1 MKNLGLRKLNT
12 GIGIIEVLITTLVI
26 ALGLL
31 AVARFQLGI
40 VGESR
45 DNKAMVEARS
55 YCESGIEDMRRVMS
69 RGEFG
74 VGGPLA
80 ENLAPT
86 AETFS
91 GKSAS
96 FSRTLVVENLPQ
108 PGVTSE
114 DDVRQKRITA
124 TCSWEDGEVELQ
136 TVMSLHDATNSA
148 LATNL
153 GGGGGPALSPSLNAG
168 SSDDISESVPLEA
181 GDEGYGSPGQ
191 VVLIDDEYYIVEQ
204 SGLSASK
211 SQACSAISPVVLPF
225 ENGLRARRVDNDGYE
240 GLEAI
245 ELFEVVEDEGTEFC
259 VPRVRFNGGVVIP
272 MRGIVHSRISG
283 TDKGSYLPV
292 ELFTL
297 NVSESGTYC
306 VFDPDEG
313 TTSAPYTCYVGGNCA
328 HGPEG
333 NDDEDFTQCPTTRP
347 ANILSTVGEGGWRG
361 RIGLLNVASEGYNV
375 CFFEEVETD
384 TDSTRDTARD
394 YFSYTTGPDNALGTV
409 DDRHQGI
416 NKPYACHD
424 LLIVDGVSNPN
435 HSALRKACKA
445 QAETIGGLRLASKV
459 IRRDVGGGTY
469 NNVYDPVV
477 DISNCSELPGT
488 DYLITGNLVNQ
499 IGSPQVVVSAGGLTW
514 QCDVDVGSYSCEI
527 TTTEDSAQ
535 ISGVQSGQS
544 YPDPPCSVSLDP
556 ATPTVSGCTITFPE
570 STDPTYRV
578 SGFIFGAQAATEI
591 SASGGLS
598 SLDVVVDNTTI
609 GCTAGE
615 YSDPDPA
622 FPDSSGGRPY
632 ECSFTTSAPAVAEEK
647 TVQLFADPQS
657 SYSVDFIDGASGIMD
672 LFIYDGEDPRQ
683 IAGPDLSV
691 ALVATYE
698 LSGSISIGDI
708 GSGEVDPAVNPLE
721 SITCTL
727 QDPNGGWKKNT
738 SGSYSCVLPAGDRT
752 VTYSISPKCSPAK
765 GNKPSYKYV
774 ISGGSASSDSGS
786 LTLDIT
792 VNSNLTRNITISLSD
807 TPCG

>member
-1 MKNLGLRKLNT
+1 MKNLGLRKFHT

-69 RGEFG
+69 RADFG
-74 VGGPLA
+74 TGGLLV
-80 ENLAPT
+80 ENLSPT
-86 AETFS
+86 AETFN

-96 FSRTLVVENLPQ
+96 FTRTLMVENLPE
-108 PGVTSE
+108 PGVTTE
-114 DDVRQKRITA
+114 DEVRQKRITA
-124 TCSWEDGEVELQ
+124 TCSWEDGDVELQ

-148 LATNL
+148 FATNL
-153 GGGGGPALSPSLNAG
+153 GGGGGPGLSPSLNAG
-168 SSDDISESVPLEA
+168 SSDDISESVPLDE
-181 GDEGYGSPGQ
+181 GDAGYGSPGQ
-191 VVLIDDEYYIVEQ
+191 VVLIEDEYYIVEQ

-211 SQACSAISPVVLPF
+211 SQVCSDISPVVLPF

-245 ELFEVVEDEGTEFC
+245 ELFEVVEREGTDYC

-272 MRGIVHSRISG
+272 MRGIVHSRISASG
-283 TDKGSYLPV
+283 SGSYLPV

-306 VFDPDEG
+306 VFDPDTG
-313 TTSAPYTCYVGGNCA
+313 ATSAPYTCYVGGNCA

-333 NDDEDFTQCPTTRP
+333 TDDDDFTQCPTTRP
-347 ANILSTVGEGGWRG
+347 ANILARVGEGGWRG

-394 YFSYTTGPDNALGTV
+394 YFSYNTGPDSALGTV

-459 IRRDVGGGTY
+459 IRRDVGGGSY
-469 NNVYDPVV
+469 SNVYDPAV

-488 DYLITGNLVNQ
+488 DYVITGTLVNQ
-499 IGSPQVVVSAGGLTW
+499 IGSPQVEVSTGGLTW
-514 QCDVDVGSYSCEI
+514 QCDVGAGSYSCEI
-527 TTTEDSAQ
+527 TTLESSAQ
-535 ISGVQSGQS
+535 ISALQSGQR
-544 YPDPPCSVSLDP
+544 YPDPPCTVSLDP
-556 ATPTVSGCTITFPE
+556 LNPEVSGCTITFPE

-578 SGFIFGAQAATEI
+578 SGFIYGTQAATEV
-591 SASGGLS
+591 SDSGGLRA
-598 SLDVVVDNTTI
+598 LEVLVENTTI
-609 GCTAGE
+609 GCTTGV
-615 YSDPDPA
+615 YSDPDPEN
-622 FPDSSGGRPY
+622 PTSSGGRPY
-632 ECSFTTSAPAVAEEK
+632 ECSFVTSEPTPDVVK
-647 TVQLFADPQS
+647 TVELFVDAAS
-657 SYSVDFIDGASGIMD
+657 SYTVDFVDGASPIID
-672 LFIYDGEDPRQ
+672 LASAVGDDPKEV
-683 IAGPDLSV
+683 AGPDISV

-698 LSGSISIGDI
+698 LQGQISIQDI

-738 SGSYSCVLPAGDRT
+738 SGNYSCILPAGERT
-752 VTYSISPKCSPAK
+752 VTYSISPKCSKAA
-765 GNKPSYKYV
+765 GNNPSYKYV
-774 ISGGSASSDSGS
+774 ISEGVTSSDSGS
-786 LTLDIT
+786 LTLELNVI
-792 VNSNLTRNITISLSD
+792 SNLTRNIRVSLSD

>member
-1 MKNLGLRKLNT
+1 MKNLGLRKFNT

-74 VGGPLA
+74 AGGPLA
-80 ENLAPT
+80 ENLTPT
-86 AETFS
+86 EETFS

-96 FSRTLVVENLPQ
+96 FSRLLMVENLPQ

-124 TCSWEDGEVELQ
+124 TCSWEDGEVALQ

-211 SQACSAISPVVLPF
+211 SQVCSGISPVVLPF
-225 ENGLRARRVDNDGYE
+225 ESGLRARRVDNDGYE

-245 ELFEVVEDEGTEFC
+245 ELFEVVTREGTDYC
-259 VPRVRFNGGVVIP
+259 VPRVRFNGGVVVPI
-272 MRGIVHSRISG
+272 RGVVHSRIS
-283 TDKGSYLPV
+283 DKGQGSYLPV

-306 VFDPDEG
+306 VFEPDADA
-313 TTSAPYTCYVGGNCA
+313 TSAPYTCYVGGNCA
-328 HGPEG
+328 YGPEG
-333 NDDEDFTQCPTTRP
+333 LDNDDFTQCPTTRP
-347 ANILSTVGEGGWRG
+347 ANILSKVGEGGWRG
-361 RIGLLNVASEGYNV
+361 RVGLLNVASEGYNV

-394 YFSYTTGPDNALGTV
+394 YFSYNIGPDGALGTT

-445 QAETIGGLRLASKV
+445 EAETIGGLRLASKS
-459 IRRDVGGGTY
+459 IRRNITSGSY
-469 NNVYDPVV
+469 SNVYDPVV
-477 DISNCSELPGT
+477 DVSNCTELPGT
-488 DYLITGNLVNQ
+488 EYTITGSLVNQ
-499 IGSPQVVVSAGGLTW
+499 VGLPLVEVSAGGFTW
-514 QCDVDVGSYSCEI
+514 ECDVSQGSYACTF
-527 TTTEDSAQ
+527 TTTDDTAQVSA
-535 ISGVQSGQS
+535 VQSGVR
-544 YPDPPCSVSLDP
+544 YPDPPCTIGLDP
-556 ATPTVSGCTITFPE
+556 LESGCTITFPE
-570 STDPTYRV
+570 SSDPTYRV
-578 SGFIFGAQAATEI
+578 SGYIYGSSAATDLPG
-591 SASGGLS
+591 GGLEA
-598 SLDVVVDNTTI
+598 LDILEGNTTV
-609 GCTAGE
+609 GCSVGE
-615 YSDPDPA
+615 YSGDP
-622 FPDSSGGRPY
+622 GGRPY
-632 ECSFTTSAPAVAEEK
+632 ECIFVTPETTTSVTLYVDAA
-647 TVQLFADPQS
+647 TD
-657 SYSVDFIDGASGIMD
+657 YSVNFVDAANGIVD
-672 LFIYDGEDPRQ
+672 LGVYEGESPRNVT
-683 IAGPDLSV
+683 GPDLAV
-691 ALVATYE
+691 ALAANYE
-698 LSGSISIGDI
+698 LSGTITMANSVVNKDKLEPS
-708 GSGEVDPAVNPLE
+708 VNPLD
-721 SITCTL
+721 SIVCDLTAP
-727 QDPNGGWKKNT
+727 QQGWQGGR
-738 SGSYSCVLPAGDRT
+738 SGSYSCTLPEGQRT
-752 VTYSISPKCSPAK
+752 VTYAVSPKCSTGK
-765 GNKPSYKYV
+765 NSMKYV
-774 ISGGSASSDSGS
+774 ITQGADQSDSGS
-786 LTLDIT
+786 LTLQLNMTSNQTRDIT
-792 VNSNLTRNITISLSD
+792 VSLSN
-807 TPCG
+807 TPCS